1 MTRRC
6 SYAAWLSLADGP
18 ELNRQ
23 KIVALKDEMWLDLY
37 TRKVEVKFI
46 FYNGNMGTFSFVAIR
61 FTFNTFGMY
70 QSFNPGNSA
79 VQKRGKG
86 GSRIEIGSI
95 NMEPYI
101 THEDYNRLVIE
112 IIFMIFVFNY
122 AASLIFDV
130 VMAVYKSYCDGSLQ
144 EVFKFVKLYG
154 AIYLCM
160 DIANISCHVAFIW

>member
-46 FYNGNMGTFSFVAIR
+46 FYNGNMGTFSFVTIR

-70 QSFNPGNSA
+70 QSFIPDNST
-79 VQKRGKG
+79 VQNRG
-86 GSRIEIGSI
+86 RE
-95 NMEPYI
+95 
-101 THEDYNRLVIE
+101 THT
-112 IIFMIFVFNY
+112 
-122 AASLIFDV
+122 
-130 VMAVYKSYCDGSLQ
+130 
-144 EVFKFVKLYG
+144 
-154 AIYLCM
+154 
-160 DIANISCHVAFIW
+160 